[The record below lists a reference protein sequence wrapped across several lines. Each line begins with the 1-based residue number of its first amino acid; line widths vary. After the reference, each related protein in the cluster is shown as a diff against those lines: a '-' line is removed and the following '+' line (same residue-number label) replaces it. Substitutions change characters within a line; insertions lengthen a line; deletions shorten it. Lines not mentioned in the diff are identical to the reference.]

1 MNFDFI
7 NACLLDAT
15 QVLLMAW
22 TGVLVASTIV
32 AFREAP
38 ATVPVASRKPR

>member
-15 QVLLMAW
+15 QILLIAW
-22 TGVLVASTIV
+22 TGVLVAASV
-32 AFREAP
+32 FAFREAP
-38 ATVPVASRKPR
+38 QAVPTTSYKPR